1 MAEPAYQRQ
10 LTAHRKNGVVEI
22 GSLRPVV
29 DLSRYDLEALRKDGE
44 LILYR
49 GKGKDIPSQVLVLS
63 PARQHPLLESLKR
76 LENEHSLKEELD
88 PTWATRPVAITA
100 HWDRMVLVLQDP
112 GGVPL
117 NQLLGP
123 ARDGSSSAKTME
135 DKSAEAN
142 GGGQPLDIA
151 LAFRVAISVSA
162 AIGALH
168 KRGIIHKNINP
179 ANVLVNSVTGHG
191 G

>member
-1 MAEPAYQRQ
+1 
-10 LTAHRKNGVVEI
+10 
-22 GSLRPVV
+22 VV

-49 GKGKDIPSQVLVLS
+49 GKGKDTPSQILVLS
-63 PARQHPLLESLKR
+63 PARQRPLPESLKR
-76 LENEHSLKEELD
+76 LENEYSLKEELD

-117 NQLLGP
+117 NQLLGS
-123 ARDGSSSAKTME
+123 ARDA
-135 DKSAEAN
+135 SAETN

-151 LAFRVAISVSA
+151 LALRLAISFSA
-162 AIGALH
+162 SIGALH
-168 KRGIIHKNINP
+168 KG
-179 ANVLVNSVTGHG
+179 
-191 G
+191 